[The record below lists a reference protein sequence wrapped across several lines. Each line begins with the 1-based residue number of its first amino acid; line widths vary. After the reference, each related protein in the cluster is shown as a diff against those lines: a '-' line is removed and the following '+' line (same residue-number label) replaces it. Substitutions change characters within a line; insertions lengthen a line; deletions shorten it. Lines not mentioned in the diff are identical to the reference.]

1 MLFFLIIIA
10 YINIFTM
17 EINLMQLAK
26 LQKSLMETDTSGKT
40 SDILSNIIIMV
51 LNDENFVDETDINDN
66 DEMPI
71 TTTIMVNTLIKN
83 KILTIK

>member
-1 MLFFLIIIA
+1 
-10 YINIFTM
+10 
-17 EINLMQLAK
+17 
-26 LQKSLMETDTSGKT
+26 
-40 SDILSNIIIMV
+40 MV

>member
-1 MLFFLIIIA
+1 
-10 YINIFTM
+10 M
-17 EINLMQLAK
+17 EINLMELAK

-40 SDILSNIIIMV
+40 SDMLSNIIVMV

>member
-1 MLFFLIIIA
+1 
-10 YINIFTM
+10 M

-40 SDILSNIIIMV
+40 SDMLSNIIVMV

-71 TTTIMVNTLIKN
+71 TTTLMINTLIKN

>member
-1 MLFFLIIIA
+1 MLFFLISIV

-40 SDILSNIIIMV
+40 SDMLSNIIVMV

-71 TTTIMVNTLIKN
+71 TTTLMINTLIKN

>member
-40 SDILSNIIIMV
+40 SDMLSNIIVMV

-71 TTTIMVNTLIKN
+71 TTTLMINTLIKN

>member
-1 MLFFLIIIA
+1 
-10 YINIFTM
+10 M

-40 SDILSNIIIMV
+40 SDMLSNIIVMV